1 MAGRRSG
8 HPHETACRC
17 GELRI
22 AAGEADVEQGGEVVK
37 RLRRRAV
44 RAQGDVVLR
53 GYVREP
59 RRDAA
64 DRLTA
69 SSDDRQIGDLDCIA
83 PGRGPN
89 LAPFANVGR
98 ATVADCGNSRMA
110 RPPAGRSVRAMF
122 RTIVI
127 GYDGP
132 ERGGEAA
139 ILAEVLRDPRKGS
152 LLLTSAYPPAP
163 LTVGGFVMPETL
175 EELRDA
181 TEELLVEARDALPAT
196 DRARI
201 RAVPCD
207 SAARALT
214 EVAEAEHADLVVVG
228 SSHRG
233 ALGRVL
239 PGTTAERLLHGA
251 PCAVAV
257 APRGY
262 RGANVRHL
270 GVAYDGSPEAGAA
283 LHTAEAL
290 ALELRA
296 AITVY
301 CVVEPARM
309 YGSMISP
316 GTGAVRSLQAAEEH
330 ARHLLHAAADNAPDG
345 LRAETLLLHGAAA
358 EQIAGRGQGVI
369 DLLFMGSR
377 GYGPIRHALLG
388 SVSGAL
394 VRDAGCPVVVTP
406 RTALAP
412 RHAPKAVAAAGA

>member
-1 MAGRRSG
+1 
-8 HPHETACRC
+8 
-17 GELRI
+17 
-22 AAGEADVEQGGEVVK
+22 
-37 RLRRRAV
+37 
-44 RAQGDVVLR
+44 
-53 GYVREP
+53 
-59 RRDAA
+59 
-64 DRLTA
+64 
-69 SSDDRQIGDLDCIA
+69 
-83 PGRGPN
+83 
-89 LAPFANVGR
+89 
-98 ATVADCGNSRMA
+98 
-110 RPPAGRSVRAMF
+110 MF

-139 ILAEVLRDPRKGS
+139 TLAEVLRDPRKGS

-163 LTVGGFVMPETL
+163 LPVGGFVMPETI

-181 TEELLVEARDALPAT
+181 TEELLVEARDALPAA

-214 EVAEAEHADLVVVG
+214 VVAEAEHADLVVVG

-239 PGTTAERLLHGA
+239 PGTTADRLLHGA

-262 RGANVRHL
+262 RGASVRHL
-270 GVAYDGSPEAGAA
+270 GVAYDGSPEADAA

-316 GTGAVRSLQAAEEH
+316 GTGTGTGTGTGAVRSLQAAEEH

-345 LRAETLLLHGAAA
+345 LRPETLLLHGAAA
-358 EQIAGRGQGVI
+358 EQIAGRSEGVI

-377 GYGPIRHALLG
+377 GYGPLRHALLG

>member
-1 MAGRRSG
+1 
-8 HPHETACRC
+8 
-17 GELRI
+17 
-22 AAGEADVEQGGEVVK
+22 
-37 RLRRRAV
+37 
-44 RAQGDVVLR
+44 
-53 GYVREP
+53 
-59 RRDAA
+59 
-64 DRLTA
+64 
-69 SSDDRQIGDLDCIA
+69 
-83 PGRGPN
+83 
-89 LAPFANVGR
+89 
-98 ATVADCGNSRMA
+98 MA
-110 RPPAGRSVRAMF
+110 RPPAARSVGAMF

-139 ILAEVLRDPRKGS
+139 TLAEVLRDPHKGS
-152 LLLTSAYPPAP
+152 LVLTSAYPPAP
-163 LTVGGFVMPETL
+163 LPVGGFVMPETL

-181 TEELLVEARDALPAT
+181 TEELLVEARDALPAAN
-196 DRARI
+196 RARI

-214 EVAEAEHADLVVVG
+214 VVAEAEHADLVVVG

-262 RGANVRHL
+262 RDADVRHL
-270 GVAYDGSPEAGAA
+270 GVAYDGSPEADAA

-316 GTGAVRSLQAAEEH
+316 ATGAGAVQSLQAAEEH

-345 LRAETLLLHGAAA
+345 LWPETLLLHGAAA
-358 EQIAGRGQGVI
+358 EQIAGRSQGVI